1 MSNFLKEKR
10 TSTPWLQKTAF
21 FLIFCGTGKRIFWKS
36 VPKPLTIPART
47 TGKRNIS
54 LSTGKRKTTPKRL
67 ASSPC
72 RWTGLKKNLRRS
84 LDQDTRTNLLQSLSK
99 SRSRASG
106 KKWERTISVR
116 TAAGLLSLNRT
127 GIYYKHR
134 DNKPAEEELACKAL
148 LDRVHTD
155 NPSWGARQL
164 SKQLRMQGFKAG
176 RFRTMRFMREMGI
189 DAIYP
194 RMNLSKRQKK
204 AQILPYLLKNVDIR
218 RPNQAWSIDI
228 TYIPIRHGFLYLT
241 AIIDWYSRCIVG
253 WEADDTLDTRMVIQ
267 AVRKAFRIARPEILN
282 SDQGCQFT
290 SNEYKAF
297 LRENHVRQSMDGKSR
312 WADNIMIERWFRS
325 FKYEEAY
332 LTQYNNIRE
341 ARQAI
346 RSYVKKYNFERC
358 HSAIGGVPPAQAYFP
373 AMLLD
378 AARATA

>member
-1 MSNFLKEKR
+1 M
-10 TSTPWLQKTAF
+10 
-21 FLIFCGTGKRIFWKS
+21 
-36 VPKPLTIPART
+36 
-47 TGKRNIS
+47 
-54 LSTGKRKTTPKRL
+54 
-67 ASSPC
+67 
-72 RWTGLKKNLRRS
+72 
-84 LDQDTRTNLLQSLSK
+84 
-99 SRSRASG
+99 
-106 KKWERTISVR
+106 R

-228 TYIPIRHGFLYLT
+228 TYIPIKHGFLYLT

>member
-1 MSNFLKEKR
+1 M
-10 TSTPWLQKTAF
+10 
-21 FLIFCGTGKRIFWKS
+21 
-36 VPKPLTIPART
+36 
-47 TGKRNIS
+47 
-54 LSTGKRKTTPKRL
+54 L
-67 ASSPC
+67 A
-72 RWTGLKKNLRRS
+72 G
-84 LDQDTRTNLLQSLSK
+84 
-99 SRSRASG
+99 
-106 KKWERTISVR
+106 
-116 TAAGLLSLNRT
+116 
-127 GIYYKHR
+127 
-134 DNKPAEEELACKAL
+134 
-148 LDRVHTD
+148 
-155 NPSWGARQL
+155 
-164 SKQLRMQGFKAG
+164 
-176 RFRTMRFMREMGI
+176 
-189 DAIYP
+189 
-194 RMNLSKRQKK
+194 
-204 AQILPYLLKNVDIR
+204 
-218 RPNQAWSIDI
+218 
-228 TYIPIRHGFLYLT
+228 
-241 AIIDWYSRCIVG
+241 
-253 WEADDTLDTRMVIQ
+253 EADDTLDTRMVIQ